1 MFLDRLE
8 RLTSKIDNV
17 LAASLIAADGIPIE
31 TVPSTPEIDVELLA
45 AELMAQVQSI
55 DRNHAELGVGPVRE
69 LTITTERAVVSV
81 GSIGEGYFLL
91 LVQRAGVARGRARFE
106 LRRAVLDFEDDLA

>member
-1 MFLDRLE
+1 MFRERLE
-8 RLTSKIDNV
+8 RLADRVDDV

-31 TVPSTPEIDVELLA
+31 TVPSTPEIDVELLS

-69 LTITTERAVVSV
+69 LTISTEGAVVSV
-81 GSIGEGYFLL
+81 GSIGEGFFLL

-106 LRRAVLDFEDDLA
+106 LRRAVLDFEDDLS